1 MSPGMTIDSAAVTA
15 DARELAQDLTVLR
28 HAIHREPE
36 LGLELPR
43 TQEKVLTALEGLGLE
58 LTPGKGLNSVTAV
71 LRGAAPGPTV
81 LLRGDMDALPL
92 QETRVHDVEVS
103 RFAGV
108 MHACG
113 HDLHTSMLVGA
124 ARLLAAR
131 REALAGNVVFMF
143 QPGEEGDDGAAH
155 MIGEGVLEAAGA
167 LPSAAYAL
175 HVSSGLVERGVFTAR
190 PGTLMASCADL
201 RVTVRGKGGH
211 GSAPFRANDPI
222 PAACEMVTAIQTAVT
237 RKFDIFDPV
246 VVTVGSFH
254 GGTKENIIPD
264 TAQFHATVRTFS
276 QAAQDRVRPVLLD
289 LVHGIARAH
298 GLEAEAEFH
307 GLYPVTVNDGAA
319 VDTVERTVG
328 ELFGE
333 GRYTT
338 MPQPLAGAEDFSRVL
353 QSVPGAMVFL
363 GATIDGR
370 DAETSPYNHSPEAAF
385 DDRVLPDGA
394 ALLARLALGHL
405 AG

>member
-1 MSPGMTIDSAAVTA
+1 MTIDAAAVTA
-15 DARELAQDLTVLR
+15 DARELAHDLAALR
-28 HAIHREPE
+28 RAIHREPE

-43 TQEKVLTALEGLGLE
+43 TQEKVLSALDGLGLE
-58 LTPGKGLNSVTAV
+58 LATGKALNSVTGV
-71 LRGAAPGPTV
+71 LRGAKPGPTV

-92 QETRVHDVEVS
+92 QERPVHDVEIS
-103 RFAGV
+103 RFDGV

-131 REALAGNVVFMF
+131 RESLAGDVVFMF
-143 QPGEEGDDGAAH
+143 QPGEEGDDGAGH
-155 MIGEGVLEAAGA
+155 MIAEGVLDAAGTR
-167 LPSAAYAL
+167 PSAAYAL
-175 HVSSGLVERGVFTAR
+175 HVMSGLVGRGVFTAR
-190 PGTLMASCADL
+190 PGTMMASCADL

-211 GSAPFRANDPI
+211 GSAPYRANDPI

-264 TAQFHATVRTFS
+264 SAHFDATVRTFS
-276 QAAQDRVRPVLLD
+276 PQAQERIRPVLLD
-289 LVHGIARAH
+289 LVQGIARAH
-298 GLEAEAEFH
+298 GLEADAVFH
-307 GLYPVTVNDGAA
+307 GVYPVTVNDAGA
-319 VDTVERTVG
+319 VDTVRQTVG
-328 ELFGE
+328 EIFGE
-333 GRYTT
+333 ERYTP
-338 MPQPLAGAEDFSRVL
+338 MSQPLAGAEDFSRVL
-353 QSVPGAMVFL
+353 QAVPGAMVFL

-370 DAETSPYNHSPEAAF
+370 DAETSPFNHSPEAAF

-394 ALLARLALGHL
+394 ALLAGLALGHL

>member
-1 MSPGMTIDSAAVTA
+1 MTIDDDAVTA
-15 DARELAQDLTVLR
+15 DARELAHDLTVLR
-28 HAIHREPE
+28 RAIHREPE

-43 TQEKVLTALEGLGLE
+43 TQEKVLTAIEGLGLE

-92 QETRVHDVEVS
+92 QEKRVHDVEVS
-103 RFAGV
+103 RFDGI

-131 REALAGNVVFMF
+131 RASLAGDVVFMF
-143 QPGEEGDDGAAH
+143 QPGEEGEDGAAH
-155 MIGEGVLEAAGA
+155 MIREGVLEASGTA
-167 LPSAAYAL
+167 PSAAYAL
-175 HVSSGLVERGVFTAR
+175 HVSSGLVDRGVFTAR

-201 RVTVRGKGGH
+201 RVTLRGRGGH
-211 GSAPFRANDPI
+211 GSAPHRANDPI

-264 TAQFHATVRTFS
+264 TAHFHATVRTFS
-276 QAAQDRVRPVLLD
+276 QEAQDRVRPVLLD
-289 LVHGIARAH
+289 LMQGIARAH
-298 GLEAEAEFH
+298 GLEVDAEFH
-307 GLYPVTVNDGAA
+307 GLYPVTVNDQTA
-319 VDTVERTVG
+319 VETVERTVG

-338 MPQPLAGAEDFSRVL
+338 MRQPLAGAEDFSRVL

-370 DAETSPYNHSPEAAF
+370 DAETSPDNHSPEAAF

-405 AG
+405 TG

>member
-1 MSPGMTIDSAAVTA
+1 MTIDAAALTA
-15 DARELAQDLTVLR
+15 DARELAHDLTALR
-28 HAIHREPE
+28 RAIHREPE

-43 TQEKVLTALEGLGLE
+43 TQEKVLAALDGLGLE
-58 LTPGKGLNSVTAV
+58 LATGKGLNSLTGV

-92 QETRVHDVEVS
+92 RETRVHDVEIS
-103 RFAGV
+103 RFDGV

-124 ARLLAAR
+124 ARVLAAR
-131 REALAGNVVFMF
+131 RASLAGDVVFMF
-143 QPGEEGDDGAAH
+143 QPGEEGEDGAGR
-155 MIGEGVLEAAGA
+155 MIGEGVLEATGTR
-167 LPSAAYAL
+167 PSAAYAL
-175 HVSSGLVERGVFTAR
+175 HVSSGLVERGVFAAR
-190 PGTLMASCADL
+190 PGPIMASCADL
-201 RVTVRGKGGH
+201 RVTVRGRGGH
-211 GSAPFRANDPI
+211 GSAPYRANDPI
-222 PAACEMVTAIQTAVT
+222 PAACEMVTALSTAVT

-264 TAQFHATVRTFS
+264 TAHFDATVRTFS
-276 QAAQDRVRPVLLD
+276 HEAQERVRPVLLD

-298 GLEAEAEFH
+298 GLQVEAQFD
-307 GLYPVTVNDGAA
+307 GLYPVTVNDTAA
-319 VDTVERTVG
+319 VGTVEQAVG

-333 GRYTT
+333 GRYKT

-353 QSVPGAMVFL
+353 QQVPGAMVFL

-370 DAETSPYNHSPEAAF
+370 DAETSPFNHSPEAAF

-405 AG
+405 AA

>member
-1 MSPGMTIDSAAVTA
+1 MTTVDAAALTA
-15 DARELAQDLTVLR
+15 DARELAHDLSALR
-28 HAIHREPE
+28 RAIHREPE

-43 TQEKVLTALEGLGLE
+43 TRDKVLEALDGLGLE
-58 LTPGKGLNSVTAV
+58 LTPGKGLTSVTGV
-71 LRGAAPGPTV
+71 LRGARPGPTV

-92 QETRVHDVEVS
+92 LETRVHDVEIS
-103 RFAGV
+103 RFDGV

-131 REALAGNVVFMF
+131 REGLAGDVVFMF
-143 QPGEEGDDGAAH
+143 QPGEEGEDGAGH
-155 MIGEGVLEAAGA
+155 MLAEGVLEATGTR
-167 LPSAAYAL
+167 PEAAYAL
-175 HVSSGLVERGVFTAR
+175 HVSSGFVERGVFAAKAG
-190 PGTLMASCADL
+190 PMMASCADL
-201 RVTVRGKGGH
+201 RVTVHGRGGH
-211 GSAPFRANDPI
+211 GSAPYRANDPI

-264 TAQFHATVRTFS
+264 TAHFDATVRTFS
-276 QAAQDRVRPVLLD
+276 AETQERMRPVLLG
-289 LVHGIARAH
+289 LVEGIAHAH
-298 GLEAEAEFH
+298 GLEVEARYE
-307 GLYPVTVNDGAA
+307 GLYPVTVNDAAA
-319 VDTVERTVG
+319 VDRVERAVG
-328 ELFGE
+328 DLFGE
-333 GRYTT
+333 GRFVT

-353 QSVPGAMVFL
+353 REVPGAMVFL

-370 DAETSPYNHSPEAAF
+370 DPHTSPFNHSPEAAF

-394 ALLARLALGHL
+394 ALLAGLALGHL
-405 AG
+405 VA

>member
-1 MSPGMTIDSAAVTA
+1 MTNDAAALAA
-15 DARELAQDLTVLR
+15 DAREIAHDLTVLR
-28 HAIHREPE
+28 RAIHLEPE

-43 TQEKVLTALEGLGLE
+43 TQEKVLTALDGLGLE
-58 LTPGKGLNSVTAV
+58 LGLGKGLRSVTGV
-71 LRGAAPGPTV
+71 LRGAKPGPTV

-92 QETRVHDVEVS
+92 QETRVHDVEIS
-103 RFAGV
+103 RIDGV

-131 REALAGNVVFMF
+131 RDTLAGDVVFMF
-143 QPGEEGDDGAAH
+143 QPGEEGEDGAGH
-155 MIGEGVLEAAGA
+155 MLAEGVLEATGTRA
-167 LPSAAYAL
+167 SAAYAL
-175 HVSSGLVERGVFTAR
+175 HVSSGLVERGMFTAKA
-190 PGTLMASCADL
+190 GTLMASCADL
-201 RVTVRGKGGH
+201 RVTVRGRGGH

-264 TAQFHATVRTFS
+264 TAHFDATIRTFS
-276 QAAQDRVRPVLLD
+276 QQAQERVRPVLLA
-289 LVHGIARAH
+289 LVEGIARAH
-298 GLEAEAEFH
+298 GLEVEASFA
-307 GLYPVTVNDGAA
+307 GLYPVTVNDAGA
-319 VDTVERTVG
+319 VDTVQHAVG
-328 ELFGE
+328 ELFGD
-333 GRYTT
+333 GRFTT

-353 QSVPGAMVFL
+353 QEVPGAMVFL

-370 DAETSPYNHSPEAAF
+370 DVETSPYNHSPEAAF
-385 DDRVLPDGA
+385 DDRVMPDGA
-394 ALLARLALGHL
+394 ALLASLALGHL

>member
-1 MSPGMTIDSAAVTA
+1 MTHDAAAVTA
-15 DARELAQDLTVLR
+15 DAHEISHDLAVLR
-28 HAIHREPE
+28 RAIHREPE

-43 TQEKVLTALEGLGLE
+43 TQEKVLAALDGLGLE
-58 LTPGKGLNSVTAV
+58 LTLGTSLHSVTGV
-71 LRGAAPGPTV
+71 LRGSGPGPTV

-92 QETRVHDVEVS
+92 QETRVHDVEIS
-103 RFAGV
+103 RFDGV

-131 REALAGNVVFMF
+131 RADLAGDVVFMF
-143 QPGEEGDDGAAH
+143 QPGEEGEDGAGH
-155 MIGEGVLEAAGA
+155 MLAEGVLGA
-167 LPSAAYAL
+167 TGTRPSAAYAL
-175 HVSSGLVERGVFTAR
+175 HVASGLVERGQFTAKAG
-190 PGTLMASCADL
+190 PMMASCADL

-264 TAQFHATVRTFS
+264 TAHFDATVRTFS
-276 QAAQDRVRPVLLD
+276 AAAQERVRPVLVGLIE
-289 LVHGIARAH
+289 GIARAH
-298 GLEAEAEFH
+298 GLEVDVHFA
-307 GLYPVTVNDGAA
+307 GLYPVTVNDPGA
-319 VDTVERTVG
+319 VDTVQRTVG
-328 ELFGE
+328 ELFGD
-333 GRYTT
+333 GRYLT

-353 QSVPGAMVFL
+353 QEVPGAMVFL

-370 DAETSPYNHSPEAAF
+370 TADDSPYNHSPEAAF

-394 ALLARLALGHL
+394 ALLTGLALGHL
-405 AG
+405 MN

>member
-1 MSPGMTIDSAAVTA
+1 MTIDAALTA
-15 DARELAQDLTVLR
+15 DARELAHDLTVLR

-71 LRGAAPGPTV
+71 LRGAADGPTV

-92 QETRVHDVEVS
+92 QETRVHDVEIS
-103 RFAGV
+103 RIDGV

-124 ARLLAAR
+124 ARLLAVR
-131 REALAGNVVFMF
+131 RESLAGSVVFMF
-143 QPGEEGDDGAAH
+143 QPGEEGEDGAAH
-155 MIGEGVLEAAGA
+155 MIEEGVLEAAGA
-167 LPSAAYAL
+167 RPSAAYAL
-175 HVSSGLVERGVFTAR
+175 HVSSGFVGRGMFTAR
-190 PGTLMASCADL
+190 SGPMMASCADL
-201 RVTVRGKGGH
+201 RVTVRGRGGH
-211 GSAPFRANDPI
+211 GSAPHRANDPI

-246 VVTVGSFH
+246 VVGVGSFH
-254 GGTKENIIPD
+254 AGTKENIIPE
-264 TAQFHATVRTFS
+264 TAHFHATVRTFS
-276 QAAQDRVRPVLLD
+276 QEAQDRVRPVLLD
-289 LVHGIARAH
+289 VVNGIARAH
-298 GLEAEAEFH
+298 GLEVDVDFQ
-307 GLYPVTVNDGAA
+307 GLYPVTVNDASA
-319 VDTVERTVG
+319 VETVERTVG

-333 GRYTT
+333 ERYTT
-338 MPQPLAGAEDFSRVL
+338 MRQPLAGAEDFSRVL
-353 QSVPGAMVFL
+353 QAVPGAMVFL
-363 GATIDGR
+363 GAAIDGR
-370 DAETSPYNHSPEAAF
+370 DADTAPDNHSSEAAF

-405 AG
+405 GAATRA